1 MLGKN
6 WSPGRI
12 IRLLPAQFATL
23 HRLSRCGSAR
33 GWPVVSSHFSPGAA
47 PQVGQR
53 IASIF
58 FGPSFFFIEIV
69 VNHIS
74 QEPES
79 DGQYRSYTIAHNTR
93 LKVLRGLRMTD
104 ASARAR
110 LRFAHADFRRI
121 GINREVILSR

>member
-6 WSPGRI
+6 WPPGANHQI
-12 IRLLPAQFATL
+12 ASCLISAIN
-23 HRLSRCGSAR
+23 RLSRCGSVR

-58 FGPSFFFIEIV
+58 VGPNFFFIEMV
-69 VNHIS
+69 GNHIS

-110 LRFAHADFRRI
+110 LRFAHADSRRI